1 MRLSSPII
9 SLGRGDAAAVF
20 RFVLIPRR
28 KTEAIPLGIGSFWQ
42 YDHASRSS
50 RYNRVIY
57 HQRNNTRR
65 HRSAPGWISFSRGLL
80 YVPVGHWPQ
89 ILSSGRKV

>member
-28 KTEAIPLGIGSFWQ
+28 KTEAIPLGIGSPKYLDTSTYVATLFC
-42 YDHASRSS
+42 YTPT
-50 RYNRVIY
+50 RVI
-57 HQRNNTRR
+57 
-65 HRSAPGWISFSRGLL
+65 
-80 YVPVGHWPQ
+80 
-89 ILSSGRKV
+89 